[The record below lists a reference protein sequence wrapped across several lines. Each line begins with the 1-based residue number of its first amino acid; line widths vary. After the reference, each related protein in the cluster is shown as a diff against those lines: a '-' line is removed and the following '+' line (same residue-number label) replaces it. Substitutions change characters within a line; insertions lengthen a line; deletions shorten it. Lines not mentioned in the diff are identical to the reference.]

1 LRTVRARPFIQP
13 CRKGLESM
21 RAIILL
27 GLIPVLA
34 WVGQSLLLRRAG
46 LPVRLRLSARD
57 LPGIV
62 KQWNRA
68 VLYVGVA
75 AVLLGYPLLRA
86 TTPAAYYAPC
96 FAAGLPV
103 RQLLWGLAASTLY
116 LVLLY
121 LGWLITDNIRLEV
134 RHGPRRLARRL
145 AGVPLLAAGVAFVE
159 ELLFRGVLLRDLMDD
174 MPAAGALVL
183 ASVVFALAHYV
194 RAVKRYWTFPGHLAL
209 GGLLCVAF
217 WRTGALWLPVGLHA
231 GGILLLAG
239 IRPFIRYVGPAWL
252 VGASIYPYAGLV
264 GLVALGLLTANVWM
278 RFGGTP

>member
-1 LRTVRARPFIQP
+1 
-13 CRKGLESM
+13 M
-21 RAIILL
+21 RAIVMF

-46 LPVRLRLSARD
+46 LPVRMRLSARD

-75 AVLLGYPLLRA
+75 AVLLGYPVLRG
-86 TTPAAYYAPC
+86 TTPAAYYAQC
-96 FAAGLPV
+96 FPVGPPV
-103 RQLLWGLAASTLY
+103 RQLLWGVAASTLY

-121 LGWLITDNIRLEV
+121 LAWLITDNIRLEV
-134 RHGPRRLARRL
+134 RHGARRLAQRL

-159 ELLFRGVLLRDLMDD
+159 ELLFRGVLLRDLMDS

-183 ASVVFALAHYV
+183 ASVIFALAHYV

-209 GGLLCVAF
+209 GGLLCVAY
-217 WRTGALWLPVGLHA
+217 WRTGALWLPIGLHA
-231 GGILLLAG
+231 GGILILAG

-252 VGASIYPYAGLV
+252 VGASIFPYAGLV
-264 GLVALGLLTANVWM
+264 GLVALGLLTAHVWI